1 MVHLIVVSLPD
12 PSIAMTQPYR
22 SKRNAVVDYCQQ
34 KYSLWYHQPSPNC
47 KPSLFMIITYITI
60 LFRVKNSTAFA
71 TDDEFDCN
79 KRWIVR
85 SWCAWWRD
93 WYENGVIEP
102 WDGAHQ
108 RAEEVDVCENR
119 EKWDSL
125 NRFVCVASCARPT
138 HTKWAQWAILRCR
151 GKW

>member
-1 MVHLIVVSLPD
+1 MTLFGHEMHISQETHNTNNTEVCQNGTSDFVSLPD

-93 WYENGVIEP
+93 WYENRVIEP

-108 RAEEVDVCENR
+108 RAEEVDR
-119 EKWDSL
+119 EIVKHEI
-125 NRFVCVASCARPT
+125 P
-138 HTKWAQWAILRCR
+138 
-151 GKW
+151 